1 MCVLYIL
8 LSALLTHLAVMYR
21 PWRVEWVKKPV
32 HLYEISIWD
41 VCRANFAGKKCYDGE
56 LDDAP
61 GKVDYS

>member
-1 MCVLYIL
+1 
-8 LSALLTHLAVMYR
+8 MYR